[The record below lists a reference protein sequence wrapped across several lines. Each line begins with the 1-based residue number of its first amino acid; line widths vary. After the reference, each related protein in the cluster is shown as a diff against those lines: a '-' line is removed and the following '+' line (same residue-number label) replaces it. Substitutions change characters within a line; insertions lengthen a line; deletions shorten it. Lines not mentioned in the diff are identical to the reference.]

1 MEIREA
7 PIFMYLIQK
16 PFLVYLFNL
25 FFFFFKFV
33 KLGHLSMNWKQIKES
48 RKVFLIYVVCY
59 KLYVIVGIMVYC
71 MTTNVC
77 MLFTISSEG

>member
-25 FFFFFKFV
+25 FFFLKFV

-59 KLYVIVGIMVYC
+59 KFISGIMVYC